1 MYDNKEAS
9 LEKYSSAVT
18 LSDMEVFIF
27 PDIMYSLVLANIMS
41 ERLWKWKDDP
51 WFSKLSDKKE
61 LKRVQRL
68 KQYIID
74 NFAFNLDLDTWGLTT
89 KEKELSRFSKF
100 IDVDVLAKSNALF
113 GYEGD
118 KYYFDID
125 IRRHFG
131 LDKYSSNII
140 PYWKTETLEAMEAFR
155 FKEGYAKGA
164 GECVSFSALYASAA
178 FAVADIPLHKI
189 FLLATPLHS
198 QNYLDIGDGIITN
211 NRRIVTKNMWYNGTE
226 LSAKARRAME
236 NEVVTIVA
244 HNSGYIHTMY
254 DNATIDSDFYKRLK
268 DGLTGFLSTEITYEI
283 FANFLRHNQSL
294 QHCFQIAH
302 FRNGKTLF
310 IEAEKAYSRESTC
323 KFRVG
328 DVTQQN
334 LLLGIDESEF
344 YTEAKSDRFVL
355 KVFEEFFKNNK
366 ICSQNSGHINSLKRI
381 FIDSCL
387 KGCDI
392 TNDLVKFCHITPR
405 LPDEQKLGD
414 CKGAIN
420 GLRLDKHGRAPTA
433 CAPITLDGVKSAA
446 EAQEALKS
454 QRSTNQTA
462 DLAFTA
468 FRDLSNSPWKP
479 FIKAAVERNP
489 VCINNLNNLEL
500 NDAYKQLLSL
510 TNESIYDE
518 PVRLAQPDEVC
529 NYKRGDGLEKAIA
542 LASIYINKE
551 NGNRASID
559 TDGKKVKLTCGK
571 QEFLFDTK
579 KGLVPPVSDDWD
591 L

>member
-1 MYDNKEAS
+1 
-9 LEKYSSAVT
+9 
-18 LSDMEVFIF
+18 MEVFIF

-51 WFSKLSDKKE
+51 WFLKLSDKKE

-89 KEKELSRFSKF
+89 KERELSRFSKF

-155 FKEGYAKGA
+155 FKDGYAKGA

-178 FAVADIPLHKI
+178 FAVANIPLEKI

-198 QNYLDIGDGIITN
+198 QNYLDIGEGIITN

-254 DNATIDSDFYKRLK
+254 PDATIDSDFYKRLK
-268 DGLTGFLSTEITYEI
+268 QGLTGFLSTEITYEI
-283 FANFLRHNQSL
+283 FANFLRHNSSL
-294 QHCFQIAH
+294 QRCFQIAH
-302 FRNGKTLF
+302 FRNGKTFF

-334 LLLGIDESEF
+334 LLQGIDESEF

-366 ICSQNSGHINSLKRI
+366 ICSQNSGQINSLKRI

-387 KGCDI
+387 KNCDI
-392 TNDLVKFCHITPR
+392 TNDLVKFCHIAPR
-405 LPDEQKLGD
+405 LPDEQKLSD

-420 GLRLDKHGRAPTA
+420 GLRLNKHGRAPTA
-433 CAPITLDGVKSAA
+433 GTTPITLDGVKSAA
-446 EAQEALKS
+446 EAREALKS
-454 QRSTNQTA
+454 QRSVNQTA

-468 FRDLSNSPWKP
+468 FRDLSSSPWKP

-489 VCINNLNNLEL
+489 VCLNSLNNLEL
-500 NDAYKQLLSL
+500 NDAYKHLSL
-510 TNESIYDE
+510 LTEESIYDE

-529 NYKRGDGLEKAIA
+529 NYKRGDGLEKAIT

-571 QEFLFDTK
+571 REFLFDTK
-579 KGLVPPVSDDWD
+579 KNLAPPVADDWD